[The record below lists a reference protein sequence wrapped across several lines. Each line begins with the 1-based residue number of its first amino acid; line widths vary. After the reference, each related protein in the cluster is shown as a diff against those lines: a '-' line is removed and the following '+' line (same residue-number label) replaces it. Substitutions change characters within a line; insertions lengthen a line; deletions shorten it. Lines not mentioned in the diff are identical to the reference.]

1 MYIKKYWGNFSGGS
15 DDSLNLVAFLEDQK
29 KEEIPLGEI
38 FAKIGLD
45 KQNWDFRQTVEYLEF
60 THSNGVEMDFHFA
73 IDVVTD
79 LAAILLECSVSGS
92 VDLHDLDEYNTPFRR
107 IRITATPEEH
117 DAMDCVLA
125 DFAQNPLEYDLSEMM
140 DEEAIQEMA
149 RDVEALRKDLYE
161 ATGRNRDYHVKAEN
175 VKNLLPGW
183 EGADGC
189 IATNRITVEG
199 CKVGYCYRE
208 TPDGGWDSGW
218 RFTAGDESDEYM
230 DDPNNAGLYKL
241 NTICNDDPDII
252 PLLNTPAPCA
262 FERDENGVF
271 QPIERPEPEN
281 EEEPD
286 MDILQQC
293 QKWHEEDK
301 HQKIVDALE
310 AIPAQERTPDIDME
324 LARAYNNLA
333 DPSEPEGRKLLH
345 RALELM
351 QSHEEEL
358 GETYS
363 WNFRMGYAN
372 YYLDQEG
379 RALRYFE
386 KALELHPGDDPKLNT
401 KQDIEELIDWCR
413 KGISLPQFSE
423 CFRERTEDWW
433 ETFAEMEAQL
443 RRMMDEDKEHTHGAE
458 IVAQMEG
465 ALNLVFDEISFEMGF
480 NGEKHELILT
490 PDGDKV
496 KLFELVYFQKHAPKE
511 VLEHWN
517 ILVGRQPIQNIGL
530 RTDDGWEISGEDV
543 QIWLEEQGENSFA
556 ISAYCEKLL
565 PMLREAEG
573 RVWWMLT
580 TFTDQVLGE
589 IPHMRYID
597 SFDVLE
603 EPKAESSMLMSQLPD
618 ALKERGLELSTDPE
632 AYLESYLGYEMKP
645 NKDLDADWRLDVM
658 AGSTCCVPLINSY
671 LNADND
677 FMDVLH
683 ADGAV
688 AGFFCYPLDTLREE
702 EGSQK
707 IFDFR
712 DKLEEVFATGDGPE
726 VLTLTGGATGLFC
739 GYVDFIAWDIRTAL
753 QMAKKFFEDS
763 DIPWATFHTFRRDAG
778 TVNLKTPSEEEP
790 DDEDQVP
797 ELDETLT
804 GMDYIP
810 YTQQN
815 AEAFFAQL
823 EQWNDEDEYTRCI
836 QALNTIP
843 EELRNY
849 RTAYALARAL
859 ENYAIIGDH
868 DEGTPNYKGD
878 KALMR
883 AIEVLES
890 VREEGRNKAE
900 WNMRMAYGYQYLYGQ
915 EEKAIPYAQ
924 RWAELDPEDEN
935 APAVIRECKAEIR
948 KRQRSRNKKAKFVP
962 GDTPFEGFDLTNFW
976 DDNWYALKE
985 YVSEPPSDE
994 LIASV
999 EEELGYKLP
1008 AAYIWLMKQHN
1019 GGIPVNT
1026 CYPCDEPTCW
1036 AEDHVAITGIFGIG
1050 REKIYSLC
1058 GELGSQF
1065 MIDEWEY
1072 PAIGV
1077 AICDCPS
1084 AGHDMI
1090 FLDYRACGP
1099 QGEPAVVH
1107 VDQENDYKITH
1118 LADSFEEFIR
1128 GLEHES
1134 LYDLDED
1141 AEDLDEED
1149 DADGEESDHK
1159 GSFAGSVL
1167 LSKAEWDKEQFIRDL
1182 REEWGIV
1189 DEEPDEGDEN
1199 DEYSSDAVVMRVGGM
1214 MLIVTLFHGHIPD
1227 NEAEINAEN
1236 NYMWPEAVEVAKAH
1250 KAHIVVAVLG
1260 EEEKLL
1266 ERGKLFTKA
1275 MAVCCKQKY
1284 ATGVYTSGVVFEP
1297 RFYEGFADMLKEDEL
1312 PIFNWIWFGLY
1323 RSEGGLN
1330 GYTYGMDVF
1339 GKDEMEVLNANAE
1352 PGDLR
1357 DFLASLASYVLA
1369 CDVTLKD
1376 GETIGFSADDKHT
1389 ITRSP
1394 GISLPEEQMTL
1405 KISYEPSEGGPD
1417 ADGEDGPD
1425 GEGPQDEDPGEPE
1438 VYTEEEM
1445 EAVEGYIEKYF
1456 GEVENVFHELVSP
1469 DIHVDICVVP
1479 PAEERDYYT
1488 LVTMG
1493 MGAHRMNVPEELA
1506 EYKLERAELAI
1517 ALPADW
1523 KLDQE
1528 SMQDERWYWPIRL
1541 LKVLARLPIA
1551 SDTWLGFGHTM
1562 DNEEDFAKN
1571 TELCA
1576 ALLTGPQG
1584 TEDGSEVCTLPGGEE
1599 VNFYQVI
1606 PLYRDELEYKMEQDA
1621 DALLNKMRGISFVV
1635 NPTRQDAITRGAL
1648 AKESFDGDMDNA
1660 AWHLETIREKH
1671 LPVDEINA
1679 YNHMAIYL
1687 RWCIE
1692 HDLMS
1697 VEFIE
1702 RYNEQYQAFLADIR
1716 RADLRSF
1723 IRDSLKGQLFGALFN
1738 EVGSAFAGYYYGVS
1752 DSPYF
1757 PSDIDDYALRFFGPE
1772 RYHSDE
1778 FQDEAYLFI
1787 PFDED
1792 YYQAMA
1798 KVIEERFAN
1807 WQGQDFDEDTLEP
1820 SELAEALMEYL
1831 DCECTYFPSMADDD
1845 PIMSAYSYARRLGVR
1860 EDFIPVLI
1868 KADDETLLECLVMNA
1883 DPEHD
1888 ADCYE
1893 FDLKTV
1899 EAYRKKMLSAP
1910 IKDGKAVLE
1919 GLTGQRR
1926 EEAEDDDMDWEGEVL
1941 GEMEGGYDN
1950 DRLSCYW
1957 GSDSHMTYPLI
1968 LAKIPVKN
1976 PWEIFAYLPFGNWN
1990 ECPDTPDLMAVA
2002 KYWFEQYGA
2011 VPAAMSHDE
2020 LEFLLPDPVSKEKA
2034 MEVATEQY
2042 GFCSDIVDQEQDD
2055 PTVGNLADVLWQ
2067 STVWYFWW
2075 D

>member
-1 MYIKKYWGNFSGGS
+1 MGVWGIKALERDEGLDVLDILKNEYVPEHPVMDLGEMIELMKEEVMLGSDFSQIDFLFDNTAMALAELYFQWKDNGKLDYDHEEAIWDKVTGFTASKEALAFLLRQLTDIKNEVPDEDGIREIMDLWKNEDSGEIAPAWLEHLNQLIDRLDSEQEARQMYIKKYWGNFIGGS

-29 KEEIPLGEI
+29 KEEIPLSEI

-60 THSNGVEMDFHFA
+60 THSDGVEMDFHFA

-92 VDLHDLDEYNTPFRR
+92 VNLQDLDEYNTPARR

-117 DAMDCVLA
+117 EAMDKALA
-125 DFAQNPLEYDLSEMM
+125 DFAQNPLEYDLHEMM
-140 DEEAIQEMA
+140 DDEEIQEMA
-149 RDVEALRKDLYE
+149 HHVEALRKELYE
-161 ATGRNRDYHVKAEN
+161 AAGRNRNYQVKAED
-175 VKNLLPGW
+175 VKHLLADW

-199 CKVGYCYRE
+199 RKVGYCYRE
-208 TPDGGWDSGW
+208 IPDGNWDSGW

-230 DDPNNAGLYKL
+230 DDPNNAGIYKL

-252 PLLNTPAPCA
+252 SLLNTPAPCA

-271 QPIERPEPEN
+271 QQIKDWKPDED
-281 EEEPD
+281 EEDPD
-286 MDILQQC
+286 MDILKQC
-293 QKWHEEDK
+293 QKWHEESK
-301 HQKIVDALE
+301 QHKIIDALE
-310 AIPAQERTPDIDME
+310 AIPAEERTPEMDSE

-333 DPSEPEGRKLLH
+333 DPHKPTCKEMLKKALALLKP
-345 RALELM
+345 
-351 QSHEEEL
+351 HEEYFEDD
-358 GETYS
+358 YY
-363 WNFRMGYAN
+363 WNFRMGYS
-372 YYLDQEG
+372 YFYLDQEG

-386 KALELHPGDDPKLNT
+386 KALEVRPGDDDT
-401 KQDIEELIDWCR
+401 KEFIDRC
-413 KGISLPQFSE
+413 KQGISLPQFWE
-423 CFRERTEDWW
+423 CFRDRTENWW
-433 ETFAEMEAQL
+433 ETFAEMEAEL
-443 RRMMDEDKEHTHGAE
+443 RQMMDDDKDHTRGAE
-458 IVAQMEG
+458 LVAQMEET
-465 ALNLVFDEISFEMGF
+465 LNLAFDEISFELGVG
-480 NGEKHELILT
+480 GEKHELILT
-490 PDGDKV
+490 PEGDKV

-517 ILVGRQPIQNIGL
+517 ILVGRQPVQNIGL
-530 RTDDGWEISGEDV
+530 RTNDGWEISGDDV

-565 PMLREAEG
+565 PKLQEEEG
-573 RVWWMLT
+573 RAWWMLT
-580 TFTDQVLGE
+580 TLTDQVLGE
-589 IPHMRYID
+589 ISHMRYID

-603 EPKAESSMLMSQLPD
+603 EPKAEPSFLLSQLPD
-618 ALKERGLELSTDPE
+618 KLREQGLELSTDPE
-632 AYLESYLGYEMKP
+632 AYLESYLGYKMEPKQDP
-645 NKDLDADWRLDVM
+645 DADWRLDVM
-658 AGSTCCVPLINSY
+658 AGSTCCVPLINGY

-677 FMDVLH
+677 FMDDLH

-712 DKLEEVFATGDGPE
+712 DKLEEVFATDEGSE
-726 VLTLTGGATGLFC
+726 VLTLTGGATGLYC

-753 QMAKKFFEDS
+753 QMAKEFFEGS
-763 DIPWATFHTFRRDAG
+763 DIPWAIFHTFRREAG
-778 TVNLKTPSEEEP
+778 SVPLKQQDDGPETENQ
-790 DDEDQVP
+790 DDE
-797 ELDETLT
+797 LNETLT

-836 QALNTIP
+836 QALNAIP
-843 EELRNY
+843 EDWRNY

-868 DEGTPNYKGD
+868 DEGTLKSKGD
-878 KALMR
+878 KALLR

-890 VREEGRNKAE
+890 VREEGQDKAE
-900 WNMRMAYGYQYLYGQ
+900 WNMRMAYGYQYLYEQ
-915 EEKAIPYAQ
+915 EAKAIPYAQ

-948 KRQRSRNKKAKFVP
+948 KRQRSRKKKAKFVP

-985 YVSEPPSDE
+985 YVSDPPSDE

-1050 REKIYSLC
+1050 REKSCSLC

-1134 LYDLDED
+1134 LYDPDED
-1141 AEDLDEED
+1141 VEDLED
-1149 DADGEESDHK
+1149 DADEEETDHK

-1167 LSKAEWDKEQFIRDL
+1167 LSKAEWDKEQLIRDL

-1189 DEEPDEGDEN
+1189 DEEPDEGDEDVEN
-1199 DEYSSDAVVMRVGGM
+1199 SDDAVVMRVGNM

-1250 KAHIVVAVLG
+1250 KAHIMVAVLG

-1297 RFYEGFADMLKEDEL
+1297 RFYEGLADMIKEDEL
-1312 PIFNWIWFGLY
+1312 PIFNWVWFGLY

-1339 GKDEMEVLNANAE
+1339 GKEEMEVLNTDAE
-1352 PGDLR
+1352 PEELR

-1369 CDVTLKD
+1369 CDVTLQD

-1394 GISLPEEQMTL
+1394 GVSLPEEQMTL
-1405 KISYEPSEGGPD
+1405 KIGYEPIKGDP
-1417 ADGEDGPD
+1417 EDDDDSIGMD
-1425 GEGPQDEDPGEPE
+1425 DVSYHIESI
-1438 VYTEEEM
+1438 EEKE
-1445 EAVEGYIEKYF
+1445 
-1456 GEVENVFHELVSP
+1456 
-1469 DIHVDICVVP
+1469 
-1479 PAEERDYYT
+1479 
-1488 LVTMG
+1488 
-1493 MGAHRMNVPEELA
+1493 
-1506 EYKLERAELAI
+1506 
-1517 ALPADW
+1517 
-1523 KLDQE
+1523 
-1528 SMQDERWYWPIRL
+1528 
-1541 LKVLARLPIA
+1541 LPI
-1551 SDTWLGFGHTM
+1551 D
-1562 DNEEDFAKN
+1562 
-1571 TELCA
+1571 
-1576 ALLTGPQG
+1576 P
-1584 TEDGSEVCTLPGGEE
+1584 
-1599 VNFYQVI
+1599 
-1606 PLYRDELEYKMEQDA
+1606 
-1621 DALLNKMRGISFVV
+1621 
-1635 NPTRQDAITRGAL
+1635 
-1648 AKESFDGDMDNA
+1648 
-1660 AWHLETIREKH
+1660 
-1671 LPVDEINA
+1671 INA

-1687 RWCIE
+1687 RWCME
-1692 HDLMS
+1692 HDLMGGK
-1697 VEFIE
+1697 
-1702 RYNEQYQAFLADIR
+1702 FLAEHGEVVNQVKADPGNT
-1716 RADLRSF
+1716 DLRTF
-1723 IRDSLKGQLFGALFN
+1723 IREELFGCLFSALFN
-1738 EVGSAFAGYYYGVS
+1738 QKGRAFAHYYYGEN
-1752 DSPYF
+1752 DAPYY
-1757 PSDIDDYALRFFGPE
+1757 PADIDDYALKYFGPS
-1772 RYHSDE
+1772 RYHSNE
-1778 FQDEAYLFI
+1778 FQQEAYLFI
-1787 PFDED
+1787 PFDEK

-1798 KVIEERFAN
+1798 EVIEERFEN

-1820 SELAEALMEYL
+1820 SEVAHAIMEYL

-1845 PIMSAYSYARRLGVR
+1845 PIMSAYSYAQRLGVR
-1860 EDFIPVLI
+1860 EGFVPVLI
-1868 KADDETLLECLVMNA
+1868 QADDETLLECLVMNA
-1883 DPEHD
+1883 DSEHD
-1888 ADCYE
+1888 ADFYE

-1899 EAYRKKMLSAP
+1899 TEYRKKVLSAP
-1910 IKDGKAVLE
+1910 VKDGKAILE
-1919 GLTGQRR
+1919 ELTGQRK
-1926 EEAEDDDMDWEGEVL
+1926 EEAEDDDLDWDEEVL
-1941 GEMEGGYDN
+1941 DEMEGGEPN
-1950 DRLSCYW
+1950 DRFANYW
-1957 GSDSHMTYPLI
+1957 NDGTGMTYPLI

-2002 KYWFEQYGA
+2002 KYWFEQHGA
-2011 VPAAMSHDE
+2011 IPAAMSHDE
-2020 LEFLLPDPVSKEKA
+2020 LEFELPTPISKERA
-2034 MEVATEQY
+2034 MEVAVEQY
-2042 GFCSDIVDQEQDD
+2042 GFCPDLDQNED
-2055 PTVGNLADVLWQ
+2055 GSIGSLADVLWQ

>member
-1 MYIKKYWGNFSGGS
+1 MYIKKYWGNFIGGS

-29 KEEIPLGEI
+29 KEEIPLSEI
-38 FAKIGLD
+38 FTKIGLD
-45 KQNWDFRQTVEYLEF
+45 KQNWGFRQTVEYLEF
-60 THSNGVEMDFHFA
+60 THSSGVEMDFHFA

-92 VDLHDLDEYNTPFRR
+92 VNLQDLDEYNTPSRR

-117 DAMDCVLA
+117 DAMNKSLA

-140 DEEAIQEMA
+140 DDEEIQEMA

-161 ATGRNRDYHVKAEN
+161 AAGRNRDYHVKAED
-175 VKNLLPGW
+175 VKSLLSDW
-183 EGADGC
+183 KGADGC

-208 TPDGGWDSGW
+208 KPDGDWDSGW
-218 RFTAGDESDEYM
+218 RFTAGDESEEYM
-230 DDPNNAGLYKL
+230 DDPNNAGIYKL

-271 QPIERPEPEN
+271 QQIKDWKPDED
-281 EEEPD
+281 EEDPD
-286 MDILQQC
+286 MDILKQC

-310 AIPAQERTPDIDME
+310 AIPTEERTPEMDME

-333 DPSEPEGRKLLH
+333 DSSEPEGRKQLH

-351 QSHEEEL
+351 QCHEEEL
-358 GETYS
+358 GDTYS
-363 WNFRMGYAN
+363 WNFRMGYAY

-386 KALELHPGDDPKLNT
+386 KALEQHPGDDPKLNT
-401 KQDIEELIDWCR
+401 RQDIEDLIDWCT

-423 CFRERTEDWW
+423 CFRERTENWW
-433 ETFAEMEAQL
+433 ETFAEMEAEL
-443 RRMMDEDKEHTHGAE
+443 RQMMDEDKDHTRGAE
-458 IVAQMEG
+458 LVAQMEDT
-465 ALNLVFDEISFEMGF
+465 LNLVFDEISFELGF

-490 PDGDKV
+490 PEGNKV

-517 ILVGRQPIQNIGL
+517 ILVGRQPSQNIGL
-530 RTDDGWEISGEDV
+530 RTDDSWDISGEDV
-543 QIWLEEQGENSFA
+543 QIWLEEQGENSFN

-580 TFTDQVLGE
+580 TLTDQILGE

-603 EPKAESSMLMSQLPD
+603 EPKAEPSFLLSQLPD
-618 ALKERGLELSTDPE
+618 KLREQGLELSTDPE

-645 NKDLDADWRLDVM
+645 NEDPNADWRLDVM
-658 AGSTCCVPLINSY
+658 AGSTCCVPLINGY

-677 FMDVLH
+677 FMDDLH

-702 EGSQK
+702 EGSEK

-712 DKLEEVFATGDGPE
+712 DKLEELFTTVDGSE
-726 VLTLTGGATGLFC
+726 MLALIGGATGLYC
-739 GYVDFIAWDIRTAL
+739 GYVDFIAWDIREAL
-753 QMAKKFFEDS
+753 NMAKEFFEGT
-763 DIPWATFHTFRRDAG
+763 DIPWAIFHTFRREAG
-778 TVNLKTPSEEEP
+778 SVPLKQQ
-790 DDEDQVP
+790 DDGTETENQDD

-810 YTQQN
+810 YTQQD

-836 QALNTIP
+836 QAINAIP
-843 EELRNY
+843 EDWRNY

-868 DEGTPNYKGD
+868 DEGTLKFKGD
-878 KALMR
+878 KALQR

-890 VREEGRNKAE
+890 VREEGQDKAE

-948 KRQRSRNKKAKFVP
+948 KRQRSRKKKAKFVP

-985 YVSEPPSDE
+985 YVSDPPSDE

-1019 GGIPVNT
+1019 GGIPMNT

-1036 AEDHVAITGIFGIG
+1036 ADDHVAITGIFGIG
-1050 REKIYSLC
+1050 REKNCSLC
-1058 GELGSQF
+1058 GEMGSQF

-1134 LYDLDED
+1134 LYDPDED
-1141 AEDLDEED
+1141 VEDLNEDVDADEE
-1149 DADGEESDHK
+1149 ETDHK

-1167 LSKAEWDKEQFIRDL
+1167 LSKVEWDKEQLIRDL

-1189 DEEPDEGDEN
+1189 DEEPDEGDED
-1199 DEYSSDAVVMRVGGM
+1199 DENSDDAVVMRVGGM

-1236 NYMWPEAVEVAKAH
+1236 NYMWPEAVEVTKAH
-1250 KAHIVVAVLG
+1250 KAHIMVAVLG

-1297 RFYEGFADMLKEDEL
+1297 RFYEGLADMLKEDEL
-1312 PIFNWIWFGLY
+1312 PIFNWVWFGLY

-1339 GKDEMEVLNANAE
+1339 GKEEMEVLNTDAE
-1352 PGDLR
+1352 PEDLR

-1369 CDVTLKD
+1369 CDVTLQD

-1394 GISLPEEQMTL
+1394 GVSLPEEQMTL
-1405 KISYEPSEGGPD
+1405 KISYEPTEV
-1417 ADGEDGPD
+1417 
-1425 GEGPQDEDPGEPE
+1425 EPE
-1438 VYTEEEM
+1438 TDDDSIGMDDVSYHIESIEEKE
-1445 EAVEGYIEKYF
+1445 
-1456 GEVENVFHELVSP
+1456 
-1469 DIHVDICVVP
+1469 
-1479 PAEERDYYT
+1479 
-1488 LVTMG
+1488 
-1493 MGAHRMNVPEELA
+1493 
-1506 EYKLERAELAI
+1506 
-1517 ALPADW
+1517 
-1523 KLDQE
+1523 
-1528 SMQDERWYWPIRL
+1528 
-1541 LKVLARLPIA
+1541 LPI
-1551 SDTWLGFGHTM
+1551 D
-1562 DNEEDFAKN
+1562 
-1571 TELCA
+1571 
-1576 ALLTGPQG
+1576 P
-1584 TEDGSEVCTLPGGEE
+1584 
-1599 VNFYQVI
+1599 
-1606 PLYRDELEYKMEQDA
+1606 
-1621 DALLNKMRGISFVV
+1621 
-1635 NPTRQDAITRGAL
+1635 
-1648 AKESFDGDMDNA
+1648 
-1660 AWHLETIREKH
+1660 
-1671 LPVDEINA
+1671 INA

-1687 RWCIE
+1687 RWCME
-1692 HDLMS
+1692 HDLMG
-1697 VEFIE
+1697 EK
-1702 RYNEQYQAFLADIR
+1702 FLEEHGDVVNQVKADPGST
-1716 RADLRSF
+1716 DLRTF
-1723 IRDSLKGQLFGALFN
+1723 IREELFGCLFSALFN
-1738 EVGSAFAGYYYGVS
+1738 QKGRAFAHYYYGEN
-1752 DSPYF
+1752 DAPYY
-1757 PSDIDDYALRFFGPE
+1757 PADIDDYALKYFGPS
-1772 RYHSDE
+1772 RYHSNE
-1778 FQDEAYLFI
+1778 FQQETYLFI
-1787 PFDED
+1787 PFDEK

-1798 KVIEERFAN
+1798 KVIEKRFVN

-1820 SELAEALMEYL
+1820 SEVAQAIMEYL

-1868 KADDETLLECLVMNA
+1868 KPDETLLECLVMNA
-1883 DPEHD
+1883 DPEND

-1893 FDLKTV
+1893 FNPKAV
-1899 EAYRKKMLSAP
+1899 EEYRKKMLSAP
-1910 IKDGKAVLE
+1910 VKDGKAVLE
-1919 GLTGQRR
+1919 ELTGQRK
-1926 EEAEDDDMDWEGEVL
+1926 EEAEEDDMDWEEEIIGEID
-1941 GEMEGGYDN
+1941 GGINN
-1950 DRLSCYW
+1950 DRFASYW
-1957 GSDSHMTYPLI
+1957 DSDTNMTVPLI

-1990 ECPDTPDLMAVA
+1990 ECPDTLELMAVA
-2002 KYWFEQYGA
+2002 KYWFEQYDA

-2020 LEFLLPDPVSKEKA
+2020 LEFLLPAPVPKEKA
-2034 MEVATEQY
+2034 IDVAVEQY
-2042 GFCSDIVDQEQDD
+2042 GFCPDLDQNASIG
-2055 PTVGNLADVLWQ
+2055 TLADTIHQ